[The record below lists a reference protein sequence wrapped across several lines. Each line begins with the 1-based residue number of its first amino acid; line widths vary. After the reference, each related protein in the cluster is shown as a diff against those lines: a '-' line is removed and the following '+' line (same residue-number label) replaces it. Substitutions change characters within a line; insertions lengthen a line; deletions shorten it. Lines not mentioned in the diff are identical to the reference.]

1 MKKNKSLEMGGV
13 SDTAI
18 TMVQSIKLGLDVHA
32 DSISVARIIDGLAPQ
47 PAQRFSPDGFLVW
60 AQKQLAQAQ
69 RVYACYEAGPL
80 GYCLQRRLMALGVVC
95 YVVPPRDWDQYGK
108 KVKTDR
114 RDAQE
119 LALALDRYVS
129 GNTKALCVVR
139 VPTAEEEQRRSLSRH
154 RESLG
159 RHLHRL
165 AAQGRGDALYYGYR
179 LGATH
184 WWKGSHWKS
193 LEKTLPE
200 HLLQR
205 LRSLRTLIEGAEG
218 QLAQFT
224 QQIEQAVRG
233 PLPKGLGKMTSE
245 ILERE
250 VADWK
255 RFENRRQVGSYT
267 GLCPREDSSGPRR
280 FQGHVNKHGNRRLR
294 PALVECAWRL
304 HRYQPNYRAVKK
316 WRAAMLLAGPSRRKQ
331 IIVAT
336 ARQFAVDWWRIRTGR
351 VDAQSLGLI

>member
-1 MKKNKSLEMGGV
+1 MKKNKSLEKGGA
-13 SDTAI
+13 SGTAI
-18 TMVQSIKLGLDVHA
+18 TMVQCIKLGLDVHV
-32 DSISVARIIDGLAPQ
+32 DSISVARIIDGQAPQ
-47 PAQRFSPDGFLVW
+47 PTQRFSPEGFVVW

-69 RVYACYEAGPL
+69 KVCACYEAGPL
-80 GYCLQRRLMALGVVC
+80 GYCLQRRLEALGVVC
-95 YVVPPRDWDQYGK
+95 YVVRPRDWDQYGK

-129 GNTKALCVVR
+129 GNIKALCVVR
-139 VPTAEEEQRRSLSRH
+139 VPTPQEEQRRSLSRY
-154 RESLG
+154 RESLS
-159 RHLHRL
+159 RYLHRL

-179 LGATH
+179 LGTAR
-184 WWKGSHWKS
+184 WWKGVNWQC
-193 LEKTLPE
+193 LEKALPE

-205 LRSLRTLIEGAEG
+205 LRSLRTLIEGVEG
-218 QLAQFT
+218 QLEQFT
-224 QQIEQAVRG
+224 QQIEQAVQG
-233 PLPKGLGKMTSE
+233 PLPKGVGKLTSQ
-245 ILERE
+245 ILESE
-250 VADWK
+250 AADWS
-255 RFENRRQVGSYT
+255 RFKNRRQVGSYT

-304 HRYQPNYRAVKK
+304 HRYQPGYRVVKK
-316 WRAAMLLAGPSRRKQ
+316 WRTAMMVAGPSRRKQ

-351 VDAQSLGLI
+351 VDAQSLGLV